1 MEFGKYFRELRK
13 SKQITQKQ
21 LASAIGKTPMLIS
34 GIETNKNGPFSDE
47 DLEKIADYMSLNEN
61 EYNDLLIHAS
71 NARGKLPTHIADY
84 IATHREAYS
93 LLEVL
98 AQKKVGENL
107 LRKIRTYAEEI
118 E

>member
-1 MEFGKYFRELRK
+1 MSFGTYFRELRK

-47 DLEKIADYMSLNEN
+47 DLRKIAGYMELTEV
-61 EYNDLLIHAS
+61 EYSDLLIQAS
-71 NARGKLPTHIADY
+71 NARGKLPPHIADY
-84 IATHREAYS
+84 IASHREAYS

-98 AQKKVGENL
+98 AQRNLGETL
-107 LRKIRTYAEEI
+107 LKRIKIYAEEI

>member
-1 MEFGKYFRELRK
+1 MEFGRYFRELRK

-21 LASAIGKTPMLIS
+21 LASAIGKTSMLIS

-47 DLEKIADYMSLNEN
+47 DLEKIANYMSLNED
-61 EYNDLLIHAS
+61 EYNDLLIQAS

-84 IATHREAYS
+84 IANHREVYS

-98 AQKKVGENL
+98 AQRKMGETL